1 MPPATT
7 SPNPQAIDAALKQS
21 LELLMAPLASLC
33 IARGVSFTTVEELLK
48 HAYVQAARAAQ
59 PDGLGQRDIS
69 RVSTA
74 TGLSRREVTRITNN
88 ATTPSVVR
96 RTPATQVFTRWMGS
110 RRLHDKHGQPLPL
123 KRQGPAPSFEAL
135 AQSVTR
141 DVHPRSLLEEL
152 CRLGLA
158 ELDEAS
164 DTVRLLRDSFAPHED
179 QARAYGFLGSNVGDH
194 MAAAVANVLAE
205 EAPHL
210 EQAIFAD
217 ELSVESLL
225 EVRRLAGNQWKAM
238 LAALV
243 PELEALIEADRAAE
257 RDARQRVRI
266 GLYSYHAA
274 MPAPTDVSKD
284 T

>member
-1 MPPATT
+1 MSVATPPT
-7 SPNPQAIDAALKQS
+7 NPQAIDAALKQA
-21 LELLMAPLASLC
+21 LDLLLAPLASLC
-33 IARGVSFTTVEELLK
+33 VARGVSFTTVEELLK
-48 HAYVQAARAAQ
+48 HAYIGAARAAQ
-59 PDGLGQRDIS
+59 PDGVGPRDVS

-74 TGLSRREVTRITNN
+74 TGLSRREVTRITKQ

-110 RRLHDKHGQPLPL
+110 QQLHDEQGRPLPL

-179 QARAYGFLGSNVGDH
+179 RARAYGFLGSNVGDH
-194 MAAAVANVLAE
+194 MAAAVANVLAQE
-205 EAPHL
+205 SPHL

-217 ELSVESLL
+217 ELSAESLP
-225 EVRRLAGNQWKAM
+225 EVRKLVSHQWKGM
-238 LAALV
+238 LLALV
-243 PELEALIEADRAAE
+243 PALEALIEADRAAG

-274 MPAPTDVSKD
+274 MSAPTDASKD
-284 T
+284 A